1 MSALL
6 RLYWAQCKLAVAVEL
21 QYRAASLIYQIAAV
35 LGPLIYLAVWTTV
48 ARASGGRVGG
58 FNSGDF
64 AAYFIVLML
73 VMRAT
78 SSYVMWDY
86 EYRVRNGALSAL
98 LLRPVHPFHK
108 DLAENATHN
117 MMMLVVLIPAAVG
130 LAITFQPT
138 FRLVPWAAAAFT
150 PALLLGFALRFT
162 LEWTLALAAFWVT
175 RVSAI
180 NQMYWLTLL
189 FLSGEMAPLA
199 LLPEPVQYIAAVS
212 PFRWMIGFPVELLLG
227 RMTPGAALLGL
238 AAQAVWLA
246 LSLALLRLVWRAGV
260 RRYSAVGA

>member
-1 MSALL
+1 
-6 RLYWAQCKLAVAVEL
+6 
-21 QYRAASLIYQIAAV
+21 
-35 LGPLIYLAVWTTV
+35 
-48 ARASGGRVGG
+48 
-58 FNSGDF
+58 
-64 AAYFIVLML
+64 
-73 VMRAT
+73 
-78 SSYVMWDY
+78 
-86 EYRVRNGALSAL
+86 
-98 LLRPVHPFHK
+98 
-108 DLAENATHN
+108 
-117 MMMLVVLIPAAVG
+117 MMMLVALIPAAVG
-130 LAITFQPT
+130 LAISFQPT
-138 FRLVPWAAAAFT
+138 FRLVLWAAAAFA

-199 LLPEPVQYIAAVS
+199 LLPKLVQYVAAVS

-227 RMTPGAALLGL
+227 RMTPGAALLGF